1 MPKEVKQDI
10 IILDQIDN
18 KLYDNNPSMMKK
30 TFTE

>member
-18 KLYDNNPSMMKK
+18 KLNDNNPSMMKK